1 MQVSVLFSYAF
12 RPLFLLATL
21 YAVLLVPLWVA
32 SWLGY
37 LPMPSMLGTPS
48 WWHAHEMIFGFAG
61 AAIGGFALTA
71 VATWTKRPPVAG
83 APLMILSALWLL
95 ARVFFAQ
102 PFPGLL
108 VPAIIADLGY
118 YLLLFVLMS
127 REVIGARNQ
136 RNYKVLGIL
145 ALLGAS
151 NALFF
156 WAMMRNSIWT
166 MPALLAGLWL
176 VVLLI
181 NLIGGRIIPGFTR
194 NWLKRRMT
202 EQSSPPLRL
211 PPAFDRFDLLTS
223 VLIGAFGVLHVVG
236 ASSRWTAILG
246 LLTSVLLFVRLTRW
260 QGVHGGGEPLV
271 WVLHVAFAW
280 IPLGI
285 LLLTFAELDFLP
297 ANRGNPRPDER
308 CNHHHDPRGREP
320 RGPGAHGP
328 ALGESSC
335 ADCGLRLGH
344 GRGDLQSCGHSRPRR
359 PPIARLL
366 RTGLVPGIRMLCL
379 ALRSDPD
386 ATKAAEAGVAADGL
400 KGHTGARRSAMR
412 EPWGWNRGTGERHA
426 TGVLAIGAQSPRFH
440 TGTYG

>member
-297 ANRGNPRPDER
+297 RTAGIHALTSGAITTMILAVASRAALGHTGRPLESHPVLTAAYVLVTVAAICR
-308 CNHHHDPRGREP
+308 VAATV
-320 RGPGAHGP
+320 GPGARP
-328 ALGESSC
+328 LLVCSALAWFLGFAC
-335 ADCGLRLGH
+335 FAWRYVPILTQPRL
-344 GRGDLQSCGHSRPRR
+344 QRPGSL
-359 PPIARLL
+359 P
-366 RTGLVPGIRMLCL
+366 TV
-379 ALRSDPD
+379 
-386 ATKAAEAGVAADGL
+386 
-400 KGHTGARRSAMR
+400 
-412 EPWGWNRGTGERHA
+412 
-426 TGVLAIGAQSPRFH
+426 
-440 TGTYG
+440 

>member
-246 LLTSVLLFVRLTRW
+246 MLTSVLLFVRLTRW

-297 ANRGNPRPDER
+297 RTAGIHALTSGAITTMILAVASRAALGHTGRPLESHPVLTAAYVLVTVAAICR
-308 CNHHHDPRGREP
+308 VAATV
-320 RGPGAHGP
+320 GPGARP
-328 ALGESSC
+328 LLVCSALAWFLGFAC
-335 ADCGLRLGH
+335 FAWRYVPILTQPRL
-344 GRGDLQSCGHSRPRR
+344 QRPGSL
-359 PPIARLL
+359 P
-366 RTGLVPGIRMLCL
+366 TV
-379 ALRSDPD
+379 
-386 ATKAAEAGVAADGL
+386 
-400 KGHTGARRSAMR
+400 
-412 EPWGWNRGTGERHA
+412 
-426 TGVLAIGAQSPRFH
+426 
-440 TGTYG
+440 